1 MKKILIT
8 IILFAGLLN
17 TSHSQVL
24 NLKNAGEI
32 LPTDF
37 TKFSSAKDRAT
48 NVPDLLGTVLYTTS
62 LIINPEILYENKKV
76 NFGLTKEIS
85 LIFPFMNTNVIRALS
100 RIGTEYTYVFRDGR
114 NHHLRGFFNL
124 EIPIEAADYIAI
136 TCGIGG
142 GYFTD
147 FKKSGAFPQ
156 TSLDAIIPVSDGFA
170 LIPYIKLRHT
180 FMFDRTQSD
189 ITDFSAGMGFTFMP
203 FY

>member
-37 TKFSSAKDRAT
+37 TKLSSAKNKAT
-48 NVPDLLGTVLYTTS
+48 NVPDLLGTILFTTS
-62 LIINPEILYENKKV
+62 LIINPQILYENKKV
-76 NFGLTKEIS
+76 NFGLTKELS
-85 LIFPFMNTNVIRALS
+85 VLFPLAETKGLMALS
-100 RIGTEYTYVFRDGR
+100 RLGVEYTYVFRESR

-136 TCGIGG
+136 TWGIGG
-142 GYFTD
+142 GYFSD
-147 FKKSGAFPQ
+147 LKKSGAFPQ
-156 TSLDAIIPVSDGFA
+156 TSLDAFIPISNRVA
-170 LIPYIKLRHT
+170 LIPYLKLRHT